1 MTRLELENAIL
12 DIIDSADDL
21 PRGDLQGVVEA
32 LVMQVIKD

>member
-12 DIIDSADDL
+12 DIVDNADDM

-32 LVMQVIKD
+32 LAREVIA